1 MLLVAAATPAGG
13 SFTGT
18 STGTMGLEGGVE
30 TSADTCWG
38 GCMGGSSE
46 SFTTPSSGG
55 VDVTVIFEGPTSTS
69 RMYVAGGGGTSL
81 RASGFSEK
89 LFRLQC
95 VLRMIAHPLGL
106 QLELSSTFE
115 LGD

>member
-1 MLLVAAATPAGG
+1 
-13 SFTGT
+13 
-18 STGTMGLEGGVE
+18 
-30 TSADTCWG
+30 
-38 GCMGGSSE
+38 MGGSSE

-115 LGD
+115 LGDQGALQQHHLCVMATALDFLCPLL

>member
-1 MLLVAAATPAGG
+1 
-13 SFTGT
+13 
-18 STGTMGLEGGVE
+18 MGIKVGVE
-30 TSADTCWG
+30 TSADTCWD
-38 GCMGGSSE
+38 GCMGDSSE
-46 SFTTPSSGG
+46 SFTTPSAGG

-69 RMYVAGGGGTSL
+69 RVYVAGGGGTSL

-89 LFRLQC
+89 LFRLQR

-106 QLELSSTFE
+106 QLELFPTFE

>member
-1 MLLVAAATPAGG
+1 
-13 SFTGT
+13 
-18 STGTMGLEGGVE
+18 MGLEGGVE

-46 SFTTPSSGG
+46 SFTAPSAGG
-55 VDVTVIFEGPTSTS
+55 VDEAVIFEGPTSTPG
-69 RMYVAGGGGTSL
+69 VCVFLGAF
-81 RASGFSEK
+81 GFSEK
-89 LFRLQC
+89 LNLQC

-115 LGD
+115 LGDLV